1 MEIVVIF
8 YDFSVI
14 KLRPRD
20 RAAGRVALWGQN
32 AHFLSRKPARTTR
45 VAVNEAHGVTRIHA
59 FHQPAATVDSKAR
72 GGTRHGVISHPQRAR
87 Q

>member
-1 MEIVVIF
+1 M
-8 YDFSVI
+8 
-14 KLRPRD
+14 
-20 RAAGRVALWGQN
+20 GQN
-32 AHFLSRKPARTTR
+32 AHFLSRKPARTPR

-87 Q
+87 SDLAAGARAWFRQLAIN